1 MKKELLLI
9 ILGLMLLSC
18 DKYNIQLDKN
28 YVETDFRAQE
38 FVIHADRKITGIGF
52 DLSEEY
58 DLKREER
65 REYCVEGRHW
75 RTECGWIKADFDYS
89 DPYHFTVTLD
99 ENVSSKNRKALIYAD
114 RLAGSDTLLVLQKG
128 RPAPRK

>member
-1 MKKELLLI
+1 MKIELLLI

-18 DKYNIQLDKN
+18 DEYYIQLDKN

-65 REYCVEGRHW
+65 REYCVEG
-75 RTECGWIKADFDYS
+75 E
-89 DPYHFTVTLD
+89 TLED
-99 ENVSSKNRKALIYAD
+99 
-114 RLAGSDTLLVLQKG
+114 
-128 RPAPRK
+128 